1 MRYLPICVRRCVARP
16 AFFAVLFVSAA
27 FGLFAQTAD
36 IRTAVYATKTG
47 QSYHRDGC
55 SALSRS
61 RLPVTLGEAAASG
74 LAPCNL
80 CSPPVLEAGVRAKI
94 LQTASAGLYKV
105 NVEGLA
111 SYTKADTSKMLR
123 ARVTRHVDGDTVELR
138 FANPQAGIAQVEK
151 IRMIG
156 VDTPETV
163 HPQKGVEFFGK
174 EASEYTKKNLLN
186 KDVYIALDWE
196 LRDKYKRLL
205 VYIYKDDGS
214 CHNALLIQQGYAH
227 AYTRFPFQFMNEFRE
242 LERASRAAQR
252 GLWGYK

>member
-1 MRYLPICVRRCVARP
+1 MHYLQTRRYFVRP
-16 AFFAVLFVSAA
+16 AWYAVFFVCAA
-27 FGLFAQTAD
+27 CGLFAQNAD
-36 IRTAVYATKTG
+36 IHTTVYMTKTG
-47 QSYHRDGC
+47 QAYHRDGC

-61 RLPVTLGEAAASG
+61 KLLITLGEAAASG
-74 LAPCNL
+74 LAPCNR
-80 CSPPVLEAGVRAKI
+80 CGPPVLEAGVQAKI
-94 LQTASAGLYKV
+94 LQSASAGLYKV

-111 SYTKADTSKMLR
+111 SYTKADTGKMLR

-138 FANPQAGIAQVEK
+138 FVNPPAGIAQVEK

-163 HPQKGVEFFGK
+163 HPQKEVEFFGK
-174 EASEYTKKNLLN
+174 EASEYTKKNLLH
-186 KDVYIALDWE
+186 KDVYIAFDWE

-205 VYIYKDDGS
+205 VYIYREDGS